1 VNYTPPEKG
10 NAKIYFIKRVT
21 NIWGKKIPL
30 IDVKKER
37 NAII

>member
-21 NIWGKKIPL
+21 NIMDKKMPL
-30 IDVKKER
+30 IDVKKDG